1 MADNLNYDEESEWL
15 ANIDSSILDKP
26 SEETQLHD
34 SEISSFI
41 EANRNSNTTKKTK
54 TDLNVWTRWCN
65 SINERRPMEDIPPEE
80 LNSLTAHF
88 FIKVRK
94 LNGEEFELGTL
105 TSFQR
110 SFDRY
115 LRQHGEH
122 YNIIQDKSFESSREA
137 LESKRKQL
145 RLSGKGTRLNKA
157 LGLTNDDLEKFWSE
171 KQLGDHSPEALLGT
185 VEQHHAFRLACA

>member
-1 MADNLNYDEESEWL
+1 
-15 ANIDSSILDKP
+15 
-26 SEETQLHD
+26 
-34 SEISSFI
+34 
-41 EANRNSNTTKKTK
+41 
-54 TDLNVWTRWCN
+54 
-65 SINERRPMEDIPPEE
+65 MEDIPPEE

-88 FIKVRK
+88 FFKVRK

-157 LGLTNDDLEKFWSE
+157 LGLTNDELEKFWSE